1 MATLKEKIGYGFGDM
16 ASSMFWKVFSVYL
29 PVFYASVFGL
39 DLVLVGTLAL
49 VTRIWDAVSD
59 PMMGIIADRT
69 NTKWGKYRPYLLW
82 VAIPFA
88 IAGVLLF
95 TTPDYGETGK
105 NVWAFITYILMM
117 TVYTAINV
125 PYGSMLGVMTD
136 DTDEKTVFSSYR
148 MFFAYAGSF
157 IVLLLWEPLCNALDG
172 TSGKLTHDPDAWQRA
187 MIVVGIICSIL
198 FILAFKMTRE
208 RIKPTI
214 QKTSIKKDFKALLRN
229 KPWWI
234 LSGGVIFFNFLVAI
248 RYAVFPFYFAAEI
261 AEDTQ
266 LSLFGL
272 KFLFYTGLFFTV
284 GEVANMVGVAI
295 ATPLTFRF
303 GKKNTFIYSL
313 MAIVALSVT
322 FYYVPTDSI
331 SGLWTFM
338 LLQIIFGI
346 FTGIAS
352 PLMWTMYA
360 DVADYAEY
368 KFNTASTGLIFSSS
382 SMAQKFGGAFGA
394 AAVMWLLAA
403 FGFNTFATDGTQ
415 AADNNKSV
423 EVVFKDKIALNTE
436 NNAMPNTLMINGGND
451 YNMTY
456 DIAKSDDQKLKLSFS
471 STLPNGKYKIDIPEG
486 IITREKDNA
495 NFTGEITFTANEK
508 GEIVEHEAKTTTKQ
522 TTDAIKGLRYL
533 ISWIPAAIAILS
545 AIFIFFY
552 PLTTKKMK
560 EINSKLKENRKQV

>member
-16 ASSMFWKVFSVYL
+16 ASSMFWKIFSVYL

-39 DLVLVGTLAL
+39 DLVLVGTLVL

-82 VAIPFA
+82 IAVPFA
-88 IAGVLLF
+88 IAGILLF
-95 TTPDYGETGK
+95 TTPNFDETGK
-105 NVWAFITYILMM
+105 NAWAFVTYILMM

-157 IVLLLWEPLCNALDG
+157 IVLLLWEPLCNAIDG
-172 TSGKLTHDPDAWQRA
+172 TNGKLTRNPDAWQSA
-187 MIVVGIICSIL
+187 MIVVGVICCIL
-198 FILAFKMTRE
+198 FILAFRMTRE

-214 QKTSIKKDFKALLRN
+214 QKTSIKKDFKALLHN

-272 KFLFYTGLFFTV
+272 EFLFYTGLFFTV
-284 GEVANMVGVAI
+284 GEIANMVGVAI
-295 ATPLTFRF
+295 ATPLTFKF

-313 MAIVALSVT
+313 MVIVVLCIA
-322 FYYVPTDSI
+322 FYYIPTNNN
-331 SGLWTFM
+331 SGLWMFM
-338 LLQIIFGI
+338 ILQIIFGI

-360 DVADYAEY
+360 DVADYAEC
-368 KFNTASTGLIFSSS
+368 KFKTSSTGLIFSSS
-382 SMAQKFGGAFGA
+382 SMAQKFGGAFGTS
-394 AAVMWLLAA
+394 AVMWLLAA

-415 AADNNKSV
+415 IADNNKSI
-423 EVVFKDKIALNTE
+423 EVVFKDKFALNTE
-436 NNAMPNTLMINGGND
+436 NNVMKDTLLIIGDNN
-451 YNMTY
+451 YKTY
-456 DIAKSDDQKLKLSFS
+456 ATTEQDAQKLKLNITSD
-471 STLPNGKYKIDIPEG
+471 LPNGDYTIEIPEG
-486 IITREKDNA
+486 VITRKKDNA
-495 NFTGEITFTANEK
+495 CFTGEITFTSNEN
-508 GEIVEHEAKTTTKQ
+508 GEIIEHDAKTTTKQ
-522 TTDAIKGLRYL
+522 TLEAIKGLRYL
-533 ISWIPAAIAILS
+533 ISWIPALIAILS

-552 PLTTKKMK
+552 PLTTKRMK
-560 EINSKLKENRKQV
+560 EINSKLEETRR